1 MKNKIKLNL
10 LVIFFYFF
18 FLNIS
23 QANFQE
29 QLINKYKKINT
40 LSFDFTQKVGDKTEF
55 GNCYIKYPLLMKCE
69 YPKKKKS
76 IIANN
81 KRFAVIKRR
90 HKKIYQYS
98 LKKTPLFFLLNK
110 ESILNIIKNY
120 EPTLTNLDQIEYKL
134 SDNNSNEIS
143 IFFDKN
149 SLELLGWKTIDSYSN
164 QVDFII
170 KNIKTNVLI
179 EIKFLKFLKK
189 KIFKRPFYQ
198 LFLLQKYENANGEL
212 PDHHFLLH

>member
-1 MKNKIKLNL
+1 MKKKINFVL
-10 LVIFFYFF
+10 LTILSYLFFTS
-18 FLNIS
+18 IS
-23 QANFQE
+23 LANFQE
-29 QLINKYKKINT
+29 NLINKYKKINT
-40 LSFDFTQKVGDKTEF
+40 LSFDFTQIVGDKTEF

-110 ESILNIIKNY
+110 ENILNIIKNY

-164 QVDFII
+164 QVDFLI

-179 EIKFLKFLKK
+179 EN
-189 KIFKRPFYQ
+189 KIFKIPKEED
-198 LFLLQKYENANGEL
+198 L
-212 PDHHFLLH
+212 

>member
-1 MKNKIKLNL
+1 LKKKINFVL
-10 LVIFFYFF
+10 LTILSYLFFTS
-18 FLNIS
+18 IS
-23 QANFQE
+23 LANFQE
-29 QLINKYKKINT
+29 NLINKYKKINT

-110 ESILNIIKNY
+110 ENILNIIKNY

-179 EIKFLKFLKK
+179 EN
-189 KIFKRPFYQ
+189 KIFEIPKEED
-198 LFLLQKYENANGEL
+198 L
-212 PDHHFLLH
+212 

>member
-1 MKNKIKLNL
+1 MKKKINFVL
-10 LVIFFYFF
+10 LTILSYLFFTS
-18 FLNIS
+18 IS
-23 QANFQE
+23 LANFQE
-29 QLINKYKKINT
+29 NLINKYKKINT

-179 EIKFLKFLKK
+179 EN
-189 KIFKRPFYQ
+189 KIFEIPKEED
-198 LFLLQKYENANGEL
+198 LKETIL
-212 PDHHFLLH
+212 PTFSPPKI